1 MAHEDIEA
9 YLSAAESEAGITIL
23 GAWNTGS
30 RAWGLNDPSSDHDI
44 SFVFTQPLKNYAT
57 GAGHINSVSLS
68 AMNLS
73 AATEDT
79 EIPRDQIEGEGWDS
93 RDFIQKLFANNPS
106 ALEAL
111 FSPMVYRPHPAL
123 QAMREYVEER
133 FNPIEAHNH
142 YQSMS
147 NTLYEEHI
155 INCKRTL
162 KQTLMTARS
171 CMYATYIKETHEFP
185 ELRFPTFIEE
195 ERSRFEE
202 RWDIESIQTLIKRKQ
217 SGDGDARIWNPQ
229 QEAIEASLNDGITD
243 YEQHVRP
250 KDKKMRRKDLAEM
263 MCDLLESRTLPQ

>member
-9 YLSAAESEAGITIL
+9 YLSAAENEAGITIL

-57 GAGHINSVSLS
+57 GAGHINSLALS
-68 AMNLS
+68 TMNLS

-79 EIPRDQIEGEGWDS
+79 EIPRYQIEGEGWDS

-111 FSPMVYRPHPAL
+111 FSPIAYRPHPAL
-123 QAMREYVEER
+123 QAMREYVGER
-133 FNPIEAHNH
+133 FNAIEAHNH

-147 NTLYEEHI
+147 NTIYDEHI
-155 INCKRTL
+155 TSIPTTL
-162 KQTLMTARS
+162 KQTLMIARS

-202 RWDIESIQTLIKRKQ
+202 RWDIEAIQALIERKQ
-217 SGDGDARIWNPQ
+217 SGDGDAQIGNPHK
-229 QEAIEASLNDGITD
+229 EAIEASLNDGITD

-250 KDKKMRRKDLAEM
+250 KEKRMRKKDLAEM
-263 MCDLLESRTLPQ
+263 MCDLLDSQTLLQ